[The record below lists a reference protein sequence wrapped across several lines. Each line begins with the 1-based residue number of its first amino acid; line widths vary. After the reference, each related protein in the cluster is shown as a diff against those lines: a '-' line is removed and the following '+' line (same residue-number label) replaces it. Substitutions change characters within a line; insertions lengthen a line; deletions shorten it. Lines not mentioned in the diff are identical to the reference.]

1 MFLQALPR
9 LLQRLPA
16 SKRVWRWALR
26 ILPIVVL
33 VPLILQWVLAYLLG
47 SDARLLPTELQG
59 AKNLLIVTAHPDD
72 ECLFF
77 SPSIL
82 GILDRNPHINGGL
95 VVLSTGK
102 CLSGRE
108 TWRPGTKRFE
118 LNRH

>member
-16 SKRVWRWALR
+16 SKRLWRWALR